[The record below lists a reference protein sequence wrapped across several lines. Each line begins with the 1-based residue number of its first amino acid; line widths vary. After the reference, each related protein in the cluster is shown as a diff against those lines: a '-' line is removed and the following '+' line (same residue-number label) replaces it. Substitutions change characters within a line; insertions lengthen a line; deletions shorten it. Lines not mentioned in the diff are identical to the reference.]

1 MIPKKSFIPRAP
13 LNNYPC
19 GCGAPTKWKDFP
31 NHNISVLPGLYIR
44 CIGGLTHS
52 TSKMINL
59 NIRGFSLK
67 CVFLTSNEEVVTEA
81 QWSRV
86 QVGKMLNLK

>member
-1 MIPKKSFIPRAP
+1 MNWVGEGPYQMIPKKSLIPRAP
-13 LNNYPC
+13 LNITHVEVVPPQNEKIF
-19 GCGAPTKWKDFP
+19 PTIIFP
-31 NHNISVLPGLYIR
+31 FYRGLYIR

-67 CVFLTSNEEVVTEA
+67 CVF
-81 QWSRV
+81 
-86 QVGKMLNLK
+86 

>member
-1 MIPKKSFIPRAP
+1 MDVVPPQNEKIFLTTI
-13 LNNYPC
+13 
-19 GCGAPTKWKDFP
+19 FP
-31 NHNISVLPGLYIR
+31 FYRGLYIR